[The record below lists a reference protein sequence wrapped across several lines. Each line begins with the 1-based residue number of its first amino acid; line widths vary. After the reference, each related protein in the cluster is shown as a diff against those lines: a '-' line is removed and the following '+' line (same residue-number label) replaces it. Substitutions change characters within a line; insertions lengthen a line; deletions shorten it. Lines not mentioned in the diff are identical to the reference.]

1 MPGIHHTAIVTADVE
16 RSMRF
21 WCDGL
26 GFTEL
31 FDHTFTGD
39 WPTLFNARTDRLR
52 SIFLGDPNAPD
63 TGIVEL
69 VQFDRG
75 REERDVISVAAAPP
89 PPDEP
94 AFGFFLLS
102 LQRDVDATLAGLA
115 GLGFDEGVRRIE
127 MPAPGGKTVAMA
139 VITAPD
145 GVRVELIGPPD
156 MTAVVTG
163 GGSGIGSAVVD
174 RLRTVGAD
182 VVVWDIKGGDIHCDI
197 SDPESVS
204 AAIEQ
209 TVAGH
214 GTPDRLVACAGV
226 GASGLLLDQ
235 TPADWQRVID
245 TNLTG
250 TWLTMRAVARAMID
264 AGSGGSIVAV
274 SSISGTLADRDMGA
288 YCVSKAGI
296 DMLVRVA
303 ATEWGAHGIRVN
315 AVGPGVTRTPMLAK
329 PEQLP
334 GWVEGL
340 TERTALGRLGE
351 ADDVAE
357 AIVAVLEMSWVTGQT
372 VFADGGLALHSPI
385 DAYGQVQRLSARRQA
400 GSAER

>member
-1 MPGIHHTAIVTADVE
+1 M
-16 RSMRF
+16 
-21 WCDGL
+21 
-26 GFTEL
+26 
-31 FDHTFTGD
+31 
-39 WPTLFNARTDRLR
+39 
-52 SIFLGDPNAPD
+52 
-63 TGIVEL
+63 
-69 VQFDRG
+69 
-75 REERDVISVAAAPP
+75 
-89 PPDEP
+89 
-94 AFGFFLLS
+94 
-102 LQRDVDATLAGLA
+102 
-115 GLGFDEGVRRIE
+115 
-127 MPAPGGKTVAMA
+127 
-139 VITAPD
+139 
-145 GVRVELIGPPD
+145 
-156 MTAVVTG
+156 
-163 GGSGIGSAVVD
+163 
-174 RLRTVGAD
+174 
-182 VVVWDIKGGDIHCDI
+182 
-197 SDPESVS
+197 S

-209 TVAGH
+209 TVASH

-226 GASGLLLDQ
+226 GASGLLLEQ

-250 TWLTMRAVARAMID
+250 TWLTMRAVARAMVD

-303 ATEWGAHGIRVN
+303 AAEWGAHGIRVN

-385 DAYGQVQRLSARRQA
+385 DAYGQMRACDGAPASPVLPNDEIADGQQDRGRHGHQRQHLKELRHYAPLPDSCTAGEAGPIWSYTCHHVISWVGRRRSRPWRAVRRPPSARLQ
-400 GSAER
+400 GSPPCCGGPLTADRGDLPSPSRRSS